1 MSRDAGSQRN
11 APGTAAATSF
21 CRIRRTRKAVLREL
35 ALAVAALTEARTG
48 RVGNTPGVAHLA
60 DQRLRP
66 RRPGSRQPERPGLWE
81 QLDVIGQ
88 LVVDLESAASAPGRS
103 PVDGVVLADRLG
115 AASEALG
122 RAGQA
127 LSRSPG
133 QHRPSDA
140 PRDDER

>member
-1 MSRDAGSQRN
+1 MSRDAGSQRSVS
-11 APGTAAATSF
+11 GTGAVTSP
-21 CRIRRTRKAVLREL
+21 CRRRRTRQAVLREL

-60 DQRLRP
+60 DQRP
-66 RRPGSRQPERPGLWE
+66 RQPRPGSRQPEPPGLWE

-127 LSRSPG
+127 LSRSRRKPG
-133 QHRPSDA
+133 PSAA
-140 PRDDER
+140 PGEDER